1 MSNKTIEMRAVAQ
14 LKVHPAVSNLPA
26 LSDDEFAAG
35 LQGVRDHGIIQPLT
49 VTPAG
54 LVVDGRHRLRWA
66 QAAGIAQVPCEVRS
80 VADDAEVIAIA
91 LRTLI
96 DRRHYTPG
104 QLALVAYPVLK
115 DAHEAARQAKSQ
127 VFSANARALSQKGFT
142 TCLPAAAG
150 SEESST
156 CGNKTATIRQI
167 CAGFGFS
174 EDSFLRAARLFEIFE
189 ATDDLQLQWQQDI
202 IEDAGLEEG
211 RAYTAREVFWPRLM
225 RRQSPLG
232 LGQAIAGLCGRPEID
247 ELLNEAKRGKSKK
260 GGRPQDDEVGV
271 TGLRKQLELFSETWS
286 KDIRTRGKYWAKFA
300 PEERKTALSAIDEG
314 LHEVPE
320 DFLAALKKRVNAEIK
335 RRKKGAS
342 L

>member
-1 MSNKTIEMRAVAQ
+1 MSNHIVMRPVAG
-14 LKVHPAVSNLPA
+14 LKVHPVVAGLPG
-26 LSDDEFAAG
+26 LSDTDEDFLAG
-35 LQGVRDHGIIQPLT
+35 QQDVRERGIIEPLK
-49 VTPAG
+49 VTPDG
-54 LVVDGRHRLRWA
+54 LVVDGRHRMRWA
-66 QAAGIAQVPCEVRS
+66 AGAELAEVPCIEFTPK
-80 VADDAEVIAIA
+80 DDAEIVAVA
-91 LRTLI
+91 LRTLRY
-96 DRRHYTPG
+96 RRHYTAG
-104 QLALVAYPVLK
+104 QIALVAYPSLRSL
-115 DAHEAARQAKSQ
+115 HEQAKR
-127 VFSANARALSQKGFT
+127 SAAAQYAAAKFQKGSVSREP
-142 TCLPAAAG
+142 LAAVPA
-150 SEESST
+150 ESST
-156 CGNKTATIRQI
+156 YGKSPATIRDI
-167 CAGFGFS
+167 CGSLWIS